1 MGAGQAL
8 SAGGAGLQLI
18 GSIQAGNAQAGS
30 YRSQAKQSREAG
42 RESLAMSNY
51 KVRLIHEAGTETLGQ
66 IEAET
71 GKAGLAMSGTP
82 LKHLVQ
88 TARQVELTAA
98 MQHRAGVVEK
108 QRYDRQARALDEAAR
123 EAKRA
128 GVLGGL
134 GGAVSSLR
142 GMF

>member
-30 YRSQAKQSREAG
+30 YRSQARQSREAG

-51 KVRLIHEAGTETLGQ
+51 KVRLIREAGTETLGQ

-98 MQHRAGVVEK
+98 MQHRAGIVEK
-108 QRYDRQARALDEAAR
+108 QRYDRQARALDKAAK
-123 EAKRA
+123 EAKKS
-128 GVLGGL
+128 GIMGGI
-134 GGAVSSLR
+134 GGAVSGL
-142 GMF
+142 GGLF